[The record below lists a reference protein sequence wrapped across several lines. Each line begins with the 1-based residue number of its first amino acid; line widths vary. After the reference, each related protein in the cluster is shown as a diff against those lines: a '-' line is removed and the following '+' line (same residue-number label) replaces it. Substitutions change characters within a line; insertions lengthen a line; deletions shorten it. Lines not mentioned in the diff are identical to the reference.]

1 MITLTQ
7 SIAYARLGGMT
18 MLSKQKFLNVLAII
32 ADMFPEAHGELDA
45 ATPFQLLIAVI
56 LSAQATDK
64 GVNKATPAL
73 FAKYPDSQS
82 LSLADV
88 SDVENLIKTIGLYRS
103 KAKNI
108 VRTAEMI
115 ETEFGGEIPRDKD
128 LLQTLPGVGRK
139 TANVVLGDAFG
150 IPGIAVDTHV
160 ERVSKRLQLVKQSA
174 TVTEVE
180 EKLMKVV
187 PEKDWVVTHHRLIFF
202 GRYHCTARAPK
213 CVVCPVLPYCHFGEK
228 TVLK

>member
-1 MITLTQ
+1 
-7 SIAYARLGGMT
+7 
-18 MLSKQKFLNVLAII
+18 MLSKKRFLAVLDII
-32 ADMFPEAHGELDA
+32 AEMFPDAHGELDA
-45 ATPFQLLIAVI
+45 KTPFQLLIAVI

-73 FAKYPDSQS
+73 FAAYPDSKS
-82 LSLADV
+82 LSQAKI
-88 SDVENLIKTIGLYRS
+88 SDVEALIKTIGLYRS

-108 VRTAEMI
+108 IRTAEMI
-115 ETEFGGEIPRDKD
+115 EVEFGGQIPKDKI

-160 ERVSKRLQLVKQSA
+160 ERISKRLQLVKQSA

-187 PEKDWVVTHHRLIFF
+187 PESKWVTTHHRLIFF

-213 CVVCPVLPYCHFGEK
+213 CAACPVLPYCHFGGK
-228 TVLK
+228 ISLK

>member
-1 MITLTQ
+1 
-7 SIAYARLGGMT
+7 MT

>member
-1 MITLTQ
+1 
-7 SIAYARLGGMT
+7 
-18 MLSKQKFLNVLAII
+18 MLSKANFLKILDII
-32 ADMFPEAHGELDA
+32 AEMFPRAHGELRSD
-45 ATPFQLLIAVI
+45 TPFQMLIAVI

-73 FAKYPDSQS
+73 FAKYPDSK
-82 LSLADV
+82 SLALADI
-88 SDVENLIKTIGLYRS
+88 SDVESLIKTIGLYHS

-108 VRTAEMI
+108 IRTAEML
-115 ETEFGGEIPRDKD
+115 ETDFGGELPHDKD
-128 LLQTLPGVGRK
+128 LLQKLPGVGRK

-180 EKLMKVV
+180 DKLMKVV
-187 PEKDWVVTHHRLIFF
+187 PESEWVVTHHRLIFF
-202 GRYHCTARAPK
+202 GRYHCTARSPK
-213 CVVCPVLPYCHFGEK
+213 CTLCPVLPYCKFGEK
-228 TVLK
+228 LSIQ

>member
-1 MITLTQ
+1 
-7 SIAYARLGGMT
+7 
-18 MLSKQKFLNVLAII
+18 
-32 ADMFPEAHGELDA
+32 MFPEAHGELTSD
-45 ATPFQLLIAVI
+45 TPFQLLIAVI

-73 FAKYPDSQS
+73 FAAYPDSK
-82 LSLADV
+82 SLAQAAV
-88 SDVENLIKTIGLYRS
+88 SDVERLIKTIGLYRS

-108 VRTAEMI
+108 IRTAIMI
-115 ETEFGGEIPRDKD
+115 EEDFGGQIPQDKA

-160 ERVSKRLQLVKQSA
+160 ERISKRLQLVKQSA
-174 TVTEVE
+174 TVTKVE

-187 PEKDWVVTHHRLIFF
+187 PEEEWVTTHHRLIFF

-213 CVVCPVLPYCHFGEK
+213 CMACPVLPYCHFGGK
-228 TVLK
+228 LSSK

>member
-1 MITLTQ
+1 
-7 SIAYARLGGMT
+7 MT

-82 LSLADV
+82 LSSADV

>member
-1 MITLTQ
+1 
-7 SIAYARLGGMT
+7 MT

-82 LSLADV
+82 LSSADV

-115 ETEFGGEIPRDKD
+115 ETEFGGKIPRDKD